1 MTLYQGWHI
10 VDGDPSFHTAVKR
23 LKKQG
28 LPNDILYYQKDNLD
42 QALALVK
49 NWDLAIDGGA
59 NYGLMS
65 YHMSQRFSRVL
76 AFEIDN
82 EIRQC
87 LEINMRQFNRHN
99 VQIESCG
106 LGKKQ
111 QSVDLVR
118 VKKRFGNFV
127 DPESGSGEFPVRS
140 IDSYDLP
147 TLGFIKLDCEG
158 YEPLIIR
165 GAENTI
171 RRFFPVILME
181 RKVLAKKYKFGM
193 YETQELLRSW
203 GYNRV
208 IDLGKD
214 VILARD
220 QMP

>member
-23 LKKQG
+23 LRKHGQ
-28 LPNDILYYQKDNLD
+28 PADILYYQKDNLD
-42 QALALVK
+42 QALSLVK

-76 AFEIDN
+76 AFEIDD

-87 LEINMRQFNRHN
+87 LELNMRQFNRHN

-106 LGKKQ
+106 LGEKQ

-127 DPESGSGEFPVRS
+127 DPAAGPGNFPVRS

-171 RRFFPVILME
+171 RRCFPVILME

-203 GYNRV
+203 GYDRV

-214 VILARD
+214 VILARS
-220 QMP
+220 